1 MTQPVQVLSANVA
14 ASAFYLAVDHC
25 AAGVFLLALLIAPG
39 LGQRVSLR
47 WRNTWDEVNTGQW
60 LAAPKKR
67 VPCFPSALQ
76 CFLCQPGPCCKLIQF
91 AKLSEN
97 EPDF

>member
-14 ASAFYLAVDHC
+14 ASAFYLAIDHC

-60 LAAPKKR
+60 LAAPKKK
-67 VPCFPSALQ
+67 SALLP
-76 CFLCQPGPCCKLIQF
+76 LCLAVLFVSTGTLLQTDSIC
-91 AKLSEN
+91 
-97 EPDF
+97 